1 MEQQTLLALRSDL
14 ALQIARAV
22 GASGQTQ
29 TAAAAS
35 LQLPQPTLSR
45 IINGRV
51 EGLTVEL
58 LIRVAVRLRLPLSL
72 QTGLDAREAGVFLAS
87 GPGPGPSPRLG
98 QRLNPSKVADHAK
111 LALLENIRRVHR
123 PSDSRPLSNT
133 TACLPRYARQAR
145 RRVDLRN
152 PRRDLRW
159 RASAERRCEPSA
171 VMTRASS

>member
-87 GPGPGPSPRLG
+87 GPGPGPGPSPRLG

-111 LALLENIRRVHR
+111 LALLENIRRRSPTERLEAFIEHNR
-123 PSDSRPLSNT
+123 LLAALRTAGEASR
-133 TACLPRYARQAR
+133 R
-145 RRVDLRN
+145 
-152 PRRDLRW
+152 
-159 RASAERRCEPSA
+159 SAESAPRPALASKRRAPL
-171 VMTRASS
+171 

>member
-35 LQLPQPTLSR
+35 LQLPQPTFSR

-87 GPGPGPSPRLG
+87 GPGPGPGPSPRLG

-111 LALLENIRRVHR
+111 LALLNSIRRRSPTERLEAFIEHNR
-123 PSDSRPLSNT
+123 LLAALRTAGEASR
-133 TACLPRYARQAR
+133 R
-145 RRVDLRN
+145 
-152 PRRDLRW
+152 
-159 RASAERRCEPSA
+159 SAEPAPRPALASKRRAPL
-171 VMTRASS
+171 

>member
-1 MEQQTLLALRSDL
+1 MNSTSAPSSVMEQQTLLALRSDL

-22 GASGQTQ
+22 GASGRTQ

-111 LALLENIRRVHR
+111 LALLENIRRRSPTERLEAFIEHNR
-123 PSDSRPLSNT
+123 LLAALRTAGEASR
-133 TACLPRYARQAR
+133 R
-145 RRVDLRN
+145 
-152 PRRDLRW
+152 
-159 RASAERRCEPSA
+159 SAEPAPRPA
-171 VMTRASS
+171 LASKRGAPL